1 MEGEKLKMAATKQ
14 TKVITRRKKFISVDV
29 PLARQNIEL
38 IGAGVEDVE
47 GRTIKLDLTRQ
58 LKGKSVEAV
67 VKIKN
72 EEGKAVAY
80 PVKIRL
86 MPYFIRRIMR
96 KRISYVEDS
105 FEIPSQESMLRV
117 KPFLITRKK
126 VSRAVRKA
134 LRNKAKNWL
143 EDYISMKTNDEF
155 FDEVLNNKVQR
166 PLSLS
171 LKKTYPLSFCEIRA
185 LEIGRDLTD
194 EEKKAVSEKAKG
206 VKVEKKAE
214 APSEEVIDQ
223 MQEIEEEKKKKAEE
237 EIKETQGE
245 AVKKE
250 EKASEDL
257 DVEVKEA
264 SKQSFDSSNPKN
276 SVPESQEGFEDEE
289 KVKGADGVKVK
300 DGEKVEEELKKEIS
314 EAVEGKKGEEKK

>member
-1 MEGEKLKMAATKQ
+1 MAPTKQ
-14 TKVITRRKKFISVDV
+14 AKVITRRKKFISVDV

-38 IGAGVEDVE
+38 IGSGIEDVE

-80 PVKIRL
+80 PVKLRL

-143 EDYISMKTNDEF
+143 EDYISTKTNDEF
-155 FDEVLNNKVQR
+155 FNEVLNNKVQR

-194 EEKKAVSEKAKG
+194 EEKVTVKEKAKT
-206 VKVEKKAE
+206 VKVEKKVE

-223 MQEIEEEKKKKAEE
+223 MQEIEEEEEKKRLAEG
-237 EIKETQGE
+237 EIRETQ
-245 AVKKE
+245 ASAIKKE
-250 EKASEDL
+250 EKGKNDL
-257 DVEVKEA
+257 GVEVKEA
-264 SKQSFDSSNPKN
+264 
-276 SVPESQEGFEDEE
+276 EE
-289 KVKGADGVKVK
+289 KVKGAKVK
-300 DGEKVEEELKKEIS
+300 GVEKAEVEDKKVEEELEKEI
-314 EAVEGKKGEEKK
+314 EEVVEGNNNEDKKSEEEKE